1 MKPLVACGGCGLK
14 LHRYGRRVHRF
25 EETTT
30 VYYNKEPED
39 YPNWDRG
46 NCGSFNG
53 HQKCHEKEEKKNN
66 CYELYAHLKEN
77 ELSANT
83 SLAFL
88 SELQE
93 YLDSSSSS
101 VTNHCDLRLV
111 T

>member
-1 MKPLVACGGCGLK
+1 MEEGYTDLRRRPRSTTIKSQKTILTGTEGIVGPSTAIRNVM
-14 LHRYGRRVHRF
+14 GRR
-25 EETTT
+25 
-30 VYYNKEPED
+30 K
-39 YPNWDRG
+39 
-46 NCGSFNG
+46 
-53 HQKCHEKEEKKNN
+53 KKNN

-101 VTNHCDLRLV
+101 VTNHCDFRLV